1 MNLMLLGFQEL
12 GLPILG
18 LFLLGLMVSETMMVF
33 WISAMCPL
41 MMDGLDIFGT
51 LMSPLLC
58 IYEG

>member
-1 MNLMLLGFQEL
+1 MVLMLSGFQES

-18 LFLLGLMVSETMMVF
+18 LFLLGLLVSETMMGF

-41 MMDGLDIFGT
+41 MMDGLDLFGT
-51 LMSPLLC
+51 LTSPLLC